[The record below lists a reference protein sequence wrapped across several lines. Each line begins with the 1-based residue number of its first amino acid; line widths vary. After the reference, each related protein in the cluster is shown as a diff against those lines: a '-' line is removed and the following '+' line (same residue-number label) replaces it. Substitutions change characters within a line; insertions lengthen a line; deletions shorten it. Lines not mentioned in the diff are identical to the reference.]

1 MSQKPKKTVL
11 LVDYENVQ
19 NVDLSV
25 IQDQDIDIKIFV
37 GQVQS
42 KIPIELVQ
50 ATQQLGQR
58 VEWIK
63 IDGAG
68 INALDFHIAF
78 YLGRLSKEIKG
89 ISFLVLSKDKGFDPL
104 IKYINKNKIK
114 CQRIE
119 SLAQISKEKAK
130 AKETVIA
137 QDTDSITRVIN
148 VLSKIANNSRPK
160 TRKSLHQHVKSVLQK
175 KLSDQAIET
184 LVETL
189 FVQKK
194 VTEVNDRLTYNF

>member
-19 NVDLSV
+19 NIDLSV

-50 ATQQLGQR
+50 ATQQLGKR

-63 IDGAG
+63 MEGSG
-68 INALDFHIAF
+68 TNALDFHIAF
-78 YLGRLSKEIKG
+78 YLGVFSRRLKAA
-89 ISFLVLSKDKGFDPL
+89 SFLVLSKDKGFDPL
-104 IKYINKNKIK
+104 VKHLNKSKIN
-114 CQRIE
+114 CWRIE
-119 SLAQISKEKAK
+119 SLPSISKEKTK
-130 AKETVIA
+130 AKETVIV
-137 QDTDSITRVIN
+137 QDTDSMTRVMD
-148 VLSKIANNSRPK
+148 VLSKMANNSRPK